1 MTNNP
6 DAGGRLASG
15 DERLDAILGGG
26 FPAHAINLVAG
37 PPGSGKTILAQQYVF
52 HNATPER
59 PAVFLTTVSEPLEKV
74 LRYGQTMAFFD
85 ASAVGR
91 TVFYD
96 DLGEL
101 LETQGLPGVLE
112 RIDELVKKRRPGI
125 IVIDSFKALHPYAVA
140 SGEFRMFLYR
150 LSGRLSAFPVTSLWI
165 GEYDLAELTSTPEF
179 AVADAIVSLSSVATG
194 QRELRVLQ
202 VLKLRGSGFMS
213 GKHAYRLSAA
223 GIDVFPRLADPVD
236 PAGYPLPVERISSG
250 IPVLDAMLADGY
262 WPGAATMVAGPSGS
276 GKTLMGL
283 HFIVSGARRGE
294 PGIIATFQENP
305 TQLQRVAQGFGW
317 SLATDGIELLYR
329 SPVDLYVDQ
338 WVYELLATIERTGAR
353 RVLIDSLGDLAF
365 ATGDEVRYREYMYSL
380 VQRCSRLEISLLMT
394 FELEELFQL
403 VRLSDIGISHVSD
416 NVVVLQYLRQHSE
429 VKRTLM
435 VLKSR
440 ASLHQ
445 SQVREFTI
453 AAEGITLGAEIAG
466 QPDPHQ

>member
-1 MTNNP
+1 MTTEP
-6 DAGGRLASG
+6 HVGGRLSSG

-26 FPAHAINLVAG
+26 FPAHAINLIVGA
-37 PPGSGKTILAQQYVF
+37 PGSGKTILAQQYVF

-59 PAVFLTTVSEPLEKV
+59 PVVFLTTVSEPLEKV

-85 ASAVGR
+85 ATAVGR
-91 TVFYD
+91 AVFYD

-101 LETQGLPGVLE
+101 LGTQGLPGVLE
-112 RIDELVKKRRPGI
+112 RIDGLVKKHRPGI
-125 IVIDSFKALHPYAVA
+125 IVIDSFKGLHPYAA
-140 SGEFRMFLYR
+140 DQGEFRRFLHS

-165 GEYDLAELTSTPEF
+165 GEYDIAELASTPEF

-202 VLKLRGSGFMS
+202 VLKLRGSGFLS

-236 PAGYPLPVERISSG
+236 PADYALARERISSG

-262 WPGAATMVAGPSGS
+262 WPGAATLVAGPSGS
-276 GKTLMGL
+276 GKTLLGL
-283 HFIVSGARRGE
+283 HFVVSGARRGE

-305 TQLQRVAQGFGW
+305 TQLQRAAQGFGW
-317 SLATDGIELLYR
+317 SLAADGIELLYR

-338 WVYELLATIERTGAR
+338 WVYELLAAIERTGAR

-365 ATGDEVRYREYMYSL
+365 AASDEMRYREYLYSL
-380 VQRCSRLEISLLMT
+380 VQRCSRLGISLLMT
-394 FELEELFQL
+394 FELPELFEL

-429 VKRTLM
+429 VKRTLL
-435 VLKSR
+435 VLKTR
-440 ASLHQ
+440 ASMHQ
-445 SQVREFTI
+445 PQIREFVITP
-453 AAEGITLGAEIAG
+453 EGITLGEEITG
-466 QPDPHQ
+466 EPDPH

>member
-1 MTNNP
+1 MTTEP
-6 DAGGRLASG
+6 HVGGRLSSG

-26 FPAHAINLVAG
+26 FPAHAINLIVGA
-37 PPGSGKTILAQQYVF
+37 PGSGKTILAQQYVF

-85 ASAVGR
+85 ATAVGR
-91 TVFYD
+91 AVFYD

-101 LETQGLPGVLE
+101 LGTQGLPGVLE
-112 RIDELVKKRRPGI
+112 RIDGLVKKHRPGI
-125 IVIDSFKALHPYAVA
+125 IVIDSFKGLRPYAA
-140 SGEFRMFLYR
+140 DHGEFRRFLHS

-165 GEYDLAELTSTPEF
+165 GEYDIAELTSTPEF
-179 AVADAIVSLSSVATG
+179 AVADAIVNLSSIATG

-202 VLKLRGSGFMS
+202 VLKLRGSGFLS

-236 PAGYPLPVERISSG
+236 PADYALARERISSG

-262 WPGAATMVAGPSGS
+262 WPGAATLVAGPSGS

-283 HFIVSGARRGE
+283 HFVVSGARRGE
-294 PGIIATFQENP
+294 PGIVATFQENP
-305 TQLQRVAQGFGW
+305 TQLQRAAQGFGW
-317 SLATDGIELLYR
+317 SLAADGIEMLYR

-338 WVYELLATIERTGAR
+338 WVYELLAAIERTGAR

-365 ATGDEVRYREYMYSL
+365 AASDEMRYREYLYSL
-380 VQRCSRLEISLLMT
+380 VQRCSRLGISLLMT
-394 FELEELFQL
+394 FELPELFEL

-435 VLKSR
+435 VLKTR
-440 ASLHQ
+440 ASMHQ
-445 SQVREFTI
+445 PQIREFVITP
-453 AAEGITLGAEIAG
+453 EGITLGEEITG
-466 QPDPHQ
+466 EPDPH